1 MRNIVRY
8 IRQSLSRKLSLGI
21 LLMAAPIFML
31 AIGILFIQSRYQ
43 VKQEAT
49 KHASSVLN
57 TTMQGIRQY
66 MNVVETAT
74 DVNDWEITEYMNPD
88 SILALSR
95 YIVMLNPN
103 IDGCSISAEPNV
115 FSKYGRYFSAYTVR
129 ENDTVKT
136 VVEEP
141 YEYFDRKW
149 YKKPRELGKPC
160 WVIYFDDQ
168 DLDLIIEGMLASYS
182 KPIYNADKQFVGVI
196 STDLSLLRLSKLI
209 AAEKPYTDSYYMMV
223 GDEGRYY
230 LHPDTAL
237 LFKKTIFSDVD
248 PQRNPDIVALGHEMT
263 TGKQGSMSVMINGE
277 RCLVCYQPVPGAPC
291 SLALV
296 CPERSVLQS
305 YNRLGFIITPL
316 IIIGLLMIL
325 VFSSVTVAH
334 AILPL
339 YKLTGKLQRIADGH
353 YDERISTTHY
363 KDVVGRMQNSFAM
376 MQDSLFHHVNDIE
389 QMNAEA
395 ARRNEELVH
404 TSELAKESDRQ
415 KSLFIQNVSHQIR
428 TPLNIIMGFAHV
440 LKESKGCLPEEE
452 TKGIT
457 DMMWHNAQMLNRMVM
472 MLFDSSVRGTT
483 EELYANRDEEVS
495 CNEVAHESMAYVLR
509 HFPELVIKYAT
520 EAKVKFVILQ
530 NKQGRTRL
538 SKWYIT
544 INEEEKIKIQNEVYR
559 TIILRDIKESNI
571 IEYKN
576 YKIVY
581 KKYASLYFM
590 FGIDI
595 NDNELASLELIH
607 LFVETLDKYFGSVC
621 ELDVVYNFYKV
632 YTVLDELLVGGEIV
646 ETSKVNI
653 LKKLREIEFYE

>member
-115 FSKYGRYFSAYTVR
+115 FPKYGKYFSAYTVR

-149 YKKPRELGKPC
+149 YKKPREQGKPC
-160 WVIYFDDQ
+160 WVFYFDDQ

-209 AAEKPYTDSYYMMV
+209 AAEKLYTDSYYMMV

-248 PQRNPDIVALGHEMT
+248 PQQNPDIVALGHEMT

-325 VFSSVTVAH
+325 VFSSFTVAH

-428 TPLNIIMGFAHV
+428 TPLNIIMGFAQV

-495 CNEVAHESMAYVLR
+495 CNEVAHESMVYVLR

-520 EAKVKFVILQ
+520 DLPDDFC
-530 NKQGRTRL
+530 
-538 SKWYIT
+538 
-544 INEEEKIKIQNEVYR
+544 INTNRHYLV
-559 TIILRDIKESNI
+559 L
-571 IEYKN
+571 
-576 YKIVY
+576 
-581 KKYASLYFM
+581 
-590 FGIDI
+590 
-595 NDNELASLELIH
+595 
-607 LFVETLDKYFGSVC
+607 SVC
-621 ELDVVYNFYKV
+621 ELLFNAAKYSDGQNVYLRVSEMGSMVRF
-632 YTVLDELLVGGEIV
+632 IV
-646 ETSKVNI
+646 QDTGPGIAEEDIARLFEMFTKVNDISEGLGLGLALSRRHIQNLGSDLI
-653 LKKLREIEFYE
+653 LDTNYRAGCRFIIELPKEK

>member
-129 ENDTVKT
+129 KNDTVKT

-248 PQRNPDIVALGHEMT
+248 PQQNPDIVALGHEMT

-353 YDERISTTHY
+353 YDERIAPSHY
-363 KDVVGRMQNSFAM
+363 KDVVGRMQTSFAT
-376 MQDSLFHHVNDIE
+376 MQESLFRHVNDIQE
-389 QMNAEA
+389 MNAEA

-404 TSELAKESDRQ
+404 TSELAKEADRQ

-428 TPLNIIMGFAHV
+428 TPLNIIMGFAQV
-440 LKESKGCLPEEE
+440 LKESKGGLPEEE
-452 TKGIT
+452 TKSIT
-457 DMMWHNAQMLNRMVM
+457 DMMWHNAQMLNRMVK
-472 MLFDSSVRGTT
+472 MLFDSSVRGST

-495 CNEVAHESMAYVLR
+495 CNEVAHESMANVLE

-520 EAKVKFVILQ
+520 DLPDDFFINTNRHYLVRSVRELLFNAAKYSDGQ
-530 NKQGRTRL
+530 NVCLRVSEMGSMVRFIVQDMGPGIAEEDIVRL
-538 SKWYIT
+538 FEMFTKVNDIS
-544 INEEEKIKIQNEVYR
+544 EGLGLGLALSRRHIQNLGGDLILDTNYR
-559 TIILRDIKESNI
+559 AGCRFI
-571 IEYKN
+571 IELPK
-576 YKIVY
+576 
-581 KKYASLYFM
+581 
-590 FGIDI
+590 
-595 NDNELASLELIH
+595 E
-607 LFVETLDKYFGSVC
+607 
-621 ELDVVYNFYKV
+621 
-632 YTVLDELLVGGEIV
+632 
-646 ETSKVNI
+646 
-653 LKKLREIEFYE
+653 R